1 MKLRQFSGNV
11 QHFITVEFERA
22 FETGSCEFVSR

>member
-1 MKLRQFSGNV
+1 MKLREFSGNV
-11 QHFITVEFERA
+11 QHFTVQFERA